1 MQNKHT
7 NKTIRRPE
15 AVCEGDHCG
24 GDEVRNSPVAGL
36 DVLMANEEGC
46 PGAVDFWLARIKQ
59 SLRGN

>member
-1 MQNKHT
+1 
-7 NKTIRRPE
+7 
-15 AVCEGDHCG
+15 
-24 GDEVRNSPVAGL
+24 VRNSPVAGL